1 METYE
6 PYETSED
13 REKELSD
20 ARQIWYEA
28 PDVEYYEDSH
38 IAKFEIYGHE
48 NCEEC
53 VWNAESKTRI
63 LP

>member
-1 METYE
+1 MIWFF
-6 PYETSED
+6 
-13 REKELSD
+13 LGLIL
-20 ARQIWYEA
+20 AMIFVWAIWYEA
-28 PDVEYYEDSH
+28 PDAEYYEDSH

>member
-1 METYE
+1 MIWLFLG
-6 PYETSED
+6 PI
-13 REKELSD
+13 L
-20 ARQIWYEA
+20 AMIFVWAIWYEA